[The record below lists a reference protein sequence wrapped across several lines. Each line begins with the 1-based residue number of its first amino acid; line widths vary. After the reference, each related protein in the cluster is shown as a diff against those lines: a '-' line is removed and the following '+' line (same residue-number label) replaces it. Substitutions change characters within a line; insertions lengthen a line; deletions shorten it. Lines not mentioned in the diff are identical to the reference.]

1 MHETKS
7 LPEKSKYMIKIV
19 VPILITQVA
28 LYLMTFFDI
37 LMTSKYSIDHLAGVS
52 IGSSIW
58 VPIYTGLTGILIG
71 ITPIVAQLVGAKK
84 KEDVRT
90 FVQQGFYIAILL
102 ALLVFIGIFVFI
114 DPVLNLIPLED
125 SVRLVAKKYLYVM
138 SIGLIPLFLY
148 SVLRS
153 LIDALGRT
161 RVSMVITL
169 LSAPINIA
177 LNYIFIYGKFGFPAL
192 GGVGAG
198 LGSAITYW
206 VILIIAVGIV
216 YKNKSF
222 ADLAIFNFW
231 KKPSFSKMGSLTKI
245 GVPIG
250 LSIFAETT
258 IFSAVTILMSVYS
271 TQVISAHQIA
281 MNFTSLLYMV
291 PLSIAMGAT
300 ILVGHEVGAKR
311 YKDARTYSWLSVGT
325 AVFFSFISASILL
338 LFRHSIASLYTDDS
352 HVITLTVQFFFFA
365 ALFQLSDAIQA
376 PVQGALRGYKDV
388 TITFIMAII
397 SYWIIGLPTGY
408 LLATYTSFERFGYW
422 IGLIVGLTLGAVTL
436 GIRLIYIQN
445 KWKKVDTTKVM
456 E

>member
-1 MHETKS
+1 MYETKS

-58 VPIYTGLTGILIG
+58 VPVYTGLTGILIG
-71 ITPIVAQLVGAKK
+71 ITPIVAQFIGAKK
-84 KEDVRT
+84 IEDVRT
-90 FVQQGFYIAILL
+90 FVQQGFYIAIFL
-102 ALLVFIGIFVFI
+102 AFIVFLGILFLI

-125 SVRLVAKKYLYVM
+125 SVRLVAKKYLYM
-138 SIGLIPLFLY
+138 MCIGLIPLFLY

-153 LIDALGRT
+153 FIDALGKT
-161 RVSMVITL
+161 RVSMFITL
-169 LSAPINIA
+169 LSAPINIG
-177 LNYIFIYGKFGFPAL
+177 LNYVFIYGKFGFPAL

-198 LGSAITYW
+198 LGSAVTYW
-206 VILIIAVGIV
+206 LVLIIAIIIV
-216 YKNKSF
+216 YKNKPF
-222 ADLAIFNFW
+222 AELMIFKFW
-231 KKPSFSKMGSLTKI
+231 RKPSFAKMGTLTKI

-250 LSIFAETT
+250 LALFAETT
-258 IFSAVTILMSVYS
+258 IFSAVTILMSKYS
-271 TQVISAHQIA
+271 TEVISAHQIA
-281 MNFTSLLYMV
+281 MNFTSLLYMI

-311 YKDARTYSWLSVGT
+311 YKDAKTYSWLSVGT
-325 AVFFSFISASILL
+325 AVFFSFISSSILL
-338 LFRHSIASLYTDDS
+338 IFREPIAALYTDDQY
-352 HVITLTVQFFFFA
+352 VISLTVQFFLFA

-388 TITFIMAII
+388 TVTFIMAII

-408 LLATYTSFERFGYW
+408 YLATYTSFERFGYW
-422 IGLIVGLTLGAVTL
+422 IGLIVGLTVGAITL
-436 GIRLIYIQN
+436 VSRLIYLQRRVAKN
-445 KWKKVDTTKVM
+445 DA
-456 E
+456 